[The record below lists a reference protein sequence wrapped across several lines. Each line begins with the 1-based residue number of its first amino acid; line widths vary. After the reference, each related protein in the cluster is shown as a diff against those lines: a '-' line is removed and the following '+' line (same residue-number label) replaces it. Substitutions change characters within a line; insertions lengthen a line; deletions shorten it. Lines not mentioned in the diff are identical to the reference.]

1 MQGKKILVVDD
12 DTHNNQLVKTAFTA
26 EGAEVIVTTDGQAG
40 WRQFHA
46 HKPDLVIMS
55 LMMPALDGWETSQR
69 MLAAATVP
77 IIMLTALG
85 DDEEMLHGLEQGMI
99 DYVTKPF
106 SPRVL
111 VARARSALRHV

>member
-1 MQGKKILVVDD
+1 
-12 DTHNNQLVKTAFTA
+12 
-26 EGAEVIVTTDGQAG
+26 
-40 WRQFHA
+40 
-46 HKPDLVIMS
+46 
-55 LMMPALDGWETSQR
+55 